1 MLLFF
6 TRRLPIQVVLELRMH
21 EVAKIMRIISKIWLV
36 LSFFIL
42 TSHTSARKS
51 YYANNEQQKL
61 HKR

>member
-21 EVAKIMRIISKIWLV
+21 EVAKIMRIISKICLF

-42 TSHTSARKS
+42 TSHTSARMS